1 MKLCKDCNYH
11 KSHDYYGTGS
21 GASDECL
28 CPDFKGEINP
38 VTGKDKENTCFI
50 MRIYEEKCGKEGK
63 TSWRAMHGRVIG
75 KATSDSAV
83 QAARLLRRCASMR
96 KQ

>member
-1 MKLCKDCNYH
+1 MKLCKDCEWY

-28 CPDFKGEINP
+28 CTDFKGEINP

-63 TSWRAMHGRVIG
+63 YWME
-75 KATSDSAV
+75 
-83 QAARLLRRCASMR
+83 
-96 KQ
+96 KQPPETKEGFWSRMFNFGEL

>member
-1 MKLCKDCNYH
+1 MTDELKLCKDCNYH

-50 MRIYEEKCGKEGK
+50 MRMYEEKCGKEGK
-63 TSWRAMHGRVIG
+63 YWMEKLPPETKEGFWSRMFNFRE
-75 KATSDSAV
+75 
-83 QAARLLRRCASMR
+83 L
-96 KQ
+96 

>member
-38 VTGKDKENTCFI
+38 VTGKYKENTCFI

-63 TSWRAMHGRVIG
+63 YWMEKPPPETKTSFWDRMFNFRE
-75 KATSDSAV
+75 
-83 QAARLLRRCASMR
+83 L
-96 KQ
+96 